1 MVRRK
6 KRRTKR
12 STKKINIDTGAD
24 LDQGVQRETIKI
36 DHLDPLIVKTETVV
50 TEEDG
55 HPDLVAMKS
64 PFRKENWRLNLQ
76 KKEILDLTLPCIRKG
91 CSFLSKVGAYGVK
104 TSQTKQAL
112 CLRLKRRLDRC
123 KCSKPLGS

>member
-36 DHLDPLIVKTETVV
+36 DNHDPLIVKTQTVV

-91 CSFLSKVGAYGVK
+91 CSF
-104 TSQTKQAL
+104 
-112 CLRLKRRLDRC
+112 
-123 KCSKPLGS
+123 

>member
-1 MVRRK
+1 MDRRK

-36 DHLDPLIVKTETVV
+36 DHLNLLIVKTETVV

-55 HPDLVAMKS
+55 HPDLVALKS
-64 PFRKENWRLNLQ
+64 PFRKANWRLNLK
-76 KKEILDLTLPCIRKG
+76 KKEILDLTLPCIRKE
-91 CSFLSKVGAYGVK
+91 CRF
-104 TSQTKQAL
+104 
-112 CLRLKRRLDRC
+112 
-123 KCSKPLGS
+123 

>member
-1 MVRRK
+1 MDRRK

-24 LDQGVQRETIKI
+24 LDQGVQRETREIY
-36 DHLDPLIVKTETVV
+36 HLDLLIVKTETIV

-64 PFRKENWRLNLQ
+64 PFRKENWRLNLK
-76 KKEILDLTLPCIRKG
+76 KKEILDLILPCIRKG
-91 CSFLSKVGAYGVK
+91 CSF
-104 TSQTKQAL
+104 
-112 CLRLKRRLDRC
+112 
-123 KCSKPLGS
+123 